1 MLLSDCCWRCCAAA
15 VVDCPSPQPLLPL
28 LQLAVLQMQATTMP
42 AAGLAQL
49 AARLTQLTAVRL
61 CYDRDPGVIAAAA
74 AGWAGLPLVN
84 LELRV
89 YPGPVTAAAIQ
100 QLGQLRGLTHLTIQ
114 VWPNS
119 SRHSSSSSSLMRC

>member
-1 MLLSDCCWRCCAAA
+1 MLCASAAAAAA
-15 VVDCPSPQPLLPL
+15 VVDCPCPQPLLAL
-28 LQLAVLQMQATTMP
+28 TQLQVLQMNASTMP

-49 AARLTQLTAVRL
+49 AACLRQLTAVRL

-100 QLGQLRGLTHLTIQ
+100 QLGQLTRLTHLTIQ
-114 VWPNS
+114 V
-119 SRHSSSSSSLMRC
+119 RRLTQQQQQQ